1 MPLICYEIIFPDL
14 VQNIFKKNNLLIN
27 ISEDAWFGDSIGPSQ
42 HFSKSIFRAVESNSF
57 MIRSANKGISAVV
70 NNKGQIIKTLKNNES
85 GYIEYKLPLL
95 QKKAGNKNDLIFFI
109 LLFTYWVVFLI
120 LKKND

>member
-1 MPLICYEIIFPDL
+1 
-14 VQNIFKKNNLLIN
+14 
-27 ISEDAWFGDSIGPSQ
+27 
-42 HFSKSIFRAVESNSF
+42 

-95 QKKAGNKNDLIFFI
+95 EKKGWK
-109 LLFTYWVVFLI
+109 
-120 LKKND
+120 

>member
-1 MPLICYEIIFPDL
+1 
-14 VQNIFKKNNLLIN
+14 
-27 ISEDAWFGDSIGPSQ
+27 
-42 HFSKSIFRAVESNSF
+42 